1 MPGAKSKRRSSSKPS
16 RKKTL
21 SFLFHQTSHTVHKAV
36 NKKTRLF
43 GQYYTQVFLP
53 EDTDPA
59 GTMPCIG
66 SWPHESQAEF
76 VEFLDMFYEV
86 CFKRLVEIETPD
98 VPLLLKFALTI
109 QQAHLLAPAEHVTT
123 NVTVAVPRDVEG
135 PKPRRVASYQPVA
148 NKRVVEGR
156 VV

>member
-1 MPGAKSKRRSSSKPS
+1 
-16 RKKTL
+16 
-21 SFLFHQTSHTVHKAV
+21 
-36 NKKTRLF
+36 
-43 GQYYTQVFLP
+43 
-53 EDTDPA
+53 
-59 GTMPCIG
+59 
-66 SWPHESQAEF
+66 
-76 VEFLDMFYEV
+76 MFYEV

-135 PKPRRVASYQPVA
+135 PKPRRVASYQPIA
-148 NKRVVEGR
+148 NERVVEGR